1 MDMGRTFAQRLNN
14 AKNMLAGLTANV
26 DKLTKWGITA
36 EVVANGNL
44 LYDQASDL
52 EIARN
57 ALKARSQEA
66 TEQAEQVMDELE
78 GFCSDAKKIVKIE
91 LPKESWPEFW
101 FRQGEYAEQAS
112 QKTTS

>member
-1 MDMGRTFAQRLNN
+1 MGRTFAQRLNN

-36 EVVANGNL
+36 EVVANGNQ
-44 LYDQASDL
+44 LYDQASNL
-52 EIARN
+52 EITRN

-66 TEQAEQVMDELE
+66 TDQAEQVMNELE

-91 LPKESWPEFW
+91 LPKESWPEFG
-101 FRQGEYAEQAS
+101 FRQGEYAEQAA